1 MRGGS
6 EVSANVTRLGRRGP
20 ARAYPTAGST
30 ALAPVPERGEEQATR
45 RVGPRLRV
53 APPPPVAVP
62 RAPFVGLVLLVVIGG
77 VLGILLLN
85 TKINENA
92 FILHD
97 LRQQQAELDQRQQ
110 RLEEEIAAAD
120 SSAQLAAAA
129 RRLGLV
135 RVDDEQLPHLW
146 VPSGRLDGTPAP
158 TTGEPSRASQG
169 D

>member
-1 MRGGS
+1 MSG
-6 EVSANVTRLGRRGP
+6 NVTRLAQRAS
-20 ARAYPTAGST
+20 ARAYPTVGSA
-30 ALAPVPERGEEQATR
+30 ALVPTLDRDEEPAVRT
-45 RVGPRLRV
+45 VGPRLRV

-62 RAPFVGLVLLVVIGG
+62 RAPFVALVLLIVIGG

-135 RVDDEQLPHLW
+135 RVDEEQVPHLW
-146 VPSGRLDGTPAP
+146 VPSGRLDGSLSP

-169 D
+169 G